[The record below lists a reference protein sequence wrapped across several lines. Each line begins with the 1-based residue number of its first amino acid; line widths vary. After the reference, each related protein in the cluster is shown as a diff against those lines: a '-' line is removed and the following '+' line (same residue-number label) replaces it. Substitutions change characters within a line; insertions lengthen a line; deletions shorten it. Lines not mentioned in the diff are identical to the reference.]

1 LYDLAGRIGRYFPL
15 AARGGR
21 RDNGRASS
29 APDDKPLRRSM
40 ASGQPLRSYFTG
52 TLLIV
57 LALAR
62 AAGAPEE
69 DIDPSDLE
77 IGQVGKI
84 GTQGG
89 KVSYYSLAENPIGDG
104 EVIVEP
110 RTKEGPG
117 RPFIIRHVDVKKF
130 PPGKAVVLDGRF
142 KVVATRTHRD
152 RFRYVLEPAK

>member
-1 LYDLAGRIGRYFPL
+1 MNQRRIPWKTL
-15 AARGGR
+15 AA
-21 RDNGRASS
+21 ALVFVS
-29 APDDKPLRRSM
+29 
-40 ASGQPLRSYFTG
+40 
-52 TLLIV
+52 IV
-57 LALAR
+57 PAAR
-62 AAGAPEE
+62 PEPEE

-77 IGQVGKI
+77 IGQVGKL

-89 KVSYYSLAENPIGDG
+89 KVAYYSMAENPIGDG

-130 PPGKAVVLDGRF
+130 PAGKPVQLDGRF
-142 KVVATRTHRD
+142 KVVATRTYRD

>member
-1 LYDLAGRIGRYFPL
+1 MKMADHLCRLLATTLALLLAVSAL
-15 AARGGR
+15 AA
-21 RDNGRASS
+21 
-29 APDDKPLRRSM
+29 
-40 ASGQPLRSYFTG
+40 
-52 TLLIV
+52 
-57 LALAR
+57 
-62 AAGAPEE
+62 APEE

-89 KVSYYSLAENPIGDG
+89 KISFYSLDENPIGVD

-130 PPGKAVVLDGRF
+130 PPGKAVQLDGRF
-142 KVVATRTHRD
+142 KVVTTKTHRD